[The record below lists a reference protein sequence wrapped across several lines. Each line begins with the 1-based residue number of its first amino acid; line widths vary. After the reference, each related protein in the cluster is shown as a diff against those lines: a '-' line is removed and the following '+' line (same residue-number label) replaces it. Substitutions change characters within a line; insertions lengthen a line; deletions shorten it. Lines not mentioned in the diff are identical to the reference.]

1 MATYK
6 KKSFKSKN
14 KNSNTSVNESTT
26 AEVFESLD
34 VGASKTE
41 LFVSKYQ
48 TLIVGFISLTILV
61 VLSYLGYKNFI
72 LNPQSEEANN
82 ELFLAQKYFNEALND
97 NDNKD
102 SLFNLSL
109 YGSEGKF
116 GFLDIIE
123 NYGSTNAADIAT
135 YSAGMAYYNL
145 NDFEK
150 SINYLQKFNSDDE
163 ILNALAL
170 GVIGDSF
177 AELDQ
182 LDDALDSYKSAISST
197 ENQFTTPKFLLKA
210 GNISNLLGKKS
221 DALKFYERIKKD
233 FSKSPESNLIDIQI
247 GKNSIN

>member
-48 TLIVGFISLTILV
+48 NLIVGFISLTILV

-102 SLFNLSL
+102 SLFNL
-109 YGSEGKF
+109 
-116 GFLDIIE
+116 
-123 NYGSTNAADIAT
+123 
-135 YSAGMAYYNL
+135 
-145 NDFEK
+145 
-150 SINYLQKFNSDDE
+150 
-163 ILNALAL
+163 
-170 GVIGDSF
+170 
-177 AELDQ
+177 
-182 LDDALDSYKSAISST
+182 
-197 ENQFTTPKFLLKA
+197 
-210 GNISNLLGKKS
+210 
-221 DALKFYERIKKD
+221 
-233 FSKSPESNLIDIQI
+233 
-247 GKNSIN
+247 

>member
-1 MATYK
+1 MATYR

-14 KNSNTSVNESTT
+14 KNSNTAVNESTT

-48 TLIVGFISLTILV
+48 NLIVGFISLTILV

-72 LNPQSEEANN
+72 LNPQSDEANN
-82 ELFLAQKYFNEALND
+82 ELFLAQKYFNEALNN
-97 NDNKD
+97 NDDKD

-109 YGSEGKF
+109 NGSEGKF

-123 NYGSTNAADIAT
+123 NYGSTNAADIAI

-150 SINYLQKFNSDDE
+150 SINFLQKFNSEDE

-182 LDDALDSYKSAISST
+182 LDDALDSYKSANLQ
-197 ENQFTTPKFLLKA
+197 NQ
-210 GNISNLLGKKS
+210 I
-221 DALKFYERIKKD
+221 
-233 FSKSPESNLIDIQI
+233 
-247 GKNSIN
+247 

>member
-6 KKSFKSKN
+6 KRSFKSKN
-14 KNSNTSVNESTT
+14 KNSNTTDNESTT

-48 TLIVGFISLTILV
+48 NFIVGFISVIILF
-61 VLSYLGYKNFI
+61 VLSYLGYQNFI

-82 ELFLAQKYFNEALND
+82 ELFLAQNYFNQALND

-109 YGSEGKF
+109 NGSEGKF

-123 NYGSTNAADIAT
+123 NYGSTKAADIAT

-177 AELDQ
+177 AELNQ
-182 LDDALDSYKSAISST
+182 LDDALDSYKSAINST

-210 GNISNLLGKKS
+210 GNISYLLGKKP

-233 FSKSPESNLIDIQI
+233 YSKSPESNLIDIQI
-247 GKNSIN
+247 GKSSIN

>member
-14 KNSNTSVNESTT
+14 KDSNTAVNESTT

-48 TLIVGFISLTILV
+48 NLIVGFISLTILV

-72 LNPQSEEANN
+72 LNPQSDEANN

-109 YGSEGKF
+109 NGSEGKF

-197 ENQFTTPKFLLKA
+197 ENKFTTPKFLLKA
-210 GNISNLLGKKS
+210 GNISNLLGNKS

-233 FSKSPESNLIDIQI
+233 YSKSPESNLIDIQI